1 MALAPV
7 LALNYNLE
15 AWNINSDSKS
25 PRTKEHTRD
34 VPDHVTHLTIY
45 RPETRRLGELINVA
59 SCKWVRTK
67 QGCSAHSLPTLH
79 GMKTDFLSRAAWL
92 FIYRGAT
99 QGFPTSLPT
108 LRKWRE
114 SGNSWDSAGH
124 WILNTVFL
132 HELAYR
138 KKSSGQYVAALRNF
152 RSLKL
157 QVKIKAGDHPVWH
170 RLYSLIF
177 WLLQ

>member
-1 MALAPV
+1 MLGQHHLMNSSNQMALAPV

-45 RPETRRLGELINVA
+45 RPETRHLGELINVA

-124 WILNTVFL
+124 WILNTVYSCMSWL
-132 HELAYR
+132 IERRAVGSMWLP
-138 KKSSGQYVAALRNF
+138 SGISGVLNCR
-152 RSLKL
+152 LK
-157 QVKIKAGDHPVWH
+157 
-170 RLYSLIF
+170 
-177 WLLQ
+177 